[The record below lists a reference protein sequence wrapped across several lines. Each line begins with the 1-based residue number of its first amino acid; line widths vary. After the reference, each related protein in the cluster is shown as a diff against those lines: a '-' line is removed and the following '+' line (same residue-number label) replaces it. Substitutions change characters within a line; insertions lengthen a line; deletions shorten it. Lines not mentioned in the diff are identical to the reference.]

1 MLVMRNQY
9 KYVIKIFLFS
19 VLVISCF
26 SFFNFANAQDSTVN
40 FVKTDIWYSKAK
52 LVEGDK
58 VKIYTAI
65 YNPDSRELSGVV
77 AFYDNGTLL
86 GKKNFIIPGNG
97 VRDVSIDW
105 TVTLGGH
112 SIFAKIEDAKFALPK
127 GKYEQ
132 VVLINV
138 ETEKDTS
145 IVYKKIIPEIDSKA
159 VGEKIENTVDSVV
172 QPVNSVGSKILENT
186 PDFISE
192 PVSDS
197 VNFLESFRIEN
208 KTLAS
213 IKKEQAKQEVE
224 FSKETKESNTEN
236 INKDNSSK
244 SSISTPFAYVKL
256 FLFTL
261 LSYILSS
268 KLLFYGLFV
277 VVLMFIIGI
286 IWRKF
291 F

>member
-19 VLVISCF
+19 VLIISCF
-26 SFFNFANAQDSTVN
+26 SFFSFANAQDSTVN

-112 SIFAKIEDAKFALPK
+112 SVFAKIEEARLTLAK

-132 VVLINV
+132 ILLNNV
-138 ETEKDTS
+138 ETSKDTS
-145 IVYKKIIPEIDSKA
+145 IVYKKIASSINTE
-159 VGEKIENTVDSVV
+159 VVNENIENTASSVTE
-172 QPVNSVGSKILENT
+172 PISDIGLKIIEKT
-186 PDFISE
+186 PEFISE

-197 VNFLESFRIEN
+197 VNFLENFRTEN
-208 KTLAS
+208 KTLAN
-213 IKKEQAKQEVE
+213 IKKEQSKQETE
-224 FSKETKESNTEN
+224 FSE
-236 INKDNSSK
+236 
-244 SSISTPFAYVKL
+244 STPFAYAKL

-261 LSYILSS
+261 LSFILSS
-268 KLLFYGLFV
+268 KLLFYGLSI
-277 VVLMFIIGI
+277 FIFAGLIAV